1 MSKNKI
7 MPVKEKKINFEKK
20 VMSKVTSGNITIRP
34 KWYFIIGSI
43 FSITSLIGLSIGSIF
58 LINIILF
65 LLRKNRMMGQ
75 WRLEVM
81 INIFPWWIPI
91 LAIFGI
97 VLGIWMLK
105 KYDFSY
111 KKNFFLIIISFV
123 VSIIIA
129 GFIIDNLGLN
139 EIWSRRNVMRR
150 FYQQIENQRGVF
162 PNKSGKGNMHNGFGN
177 GYRPF

>member
-1 MSKNKI
+1 
-7 MPVKEKKINFEKK
+7 MPIKEKKKNFEKEVMFK
-20 VMSKVTSGNITIRP
+20 VASGSITMRP

-43 FSITSLIGLSIGSIF
+43 FSIAGLVGLSTVSIF

-65 LLRKNRMMGQ
+65 LLRKNRLMGQ
-75 WRLEVM
+75 WKLEVM
-81 INIFPWWIPI
+81 INSFPWWILI

-97 VLGIWMLK
+97 ALGIWMLK

-123 VSIIIA
+123 FSIIIA

-139 EIWSRRNVMRR
+139 EIWSRRNIMRR
-150 FYQQIENQRGVF
+150 FYQQIENQKGVF
-162 PNKSGKGNMHNGFGN
+162 PNKSGKGNMQNGFGN
-177 GYRPF
+177 GHKSF